1 MDLLTLALVCG
12 PLVNPAMTLRVIAVE
27 SGGFP
32 YSIHDNSDGSSY
44 HLASSGAGRGGRRI
58 PDPCRTPN

>member
-12 PLVNPAMTLRVIAVE
+12 PLVNPAMTLRVIEVE

-32 YSIHDNSDGSSY
+32 YAIHDNRDGSSY
-44 HLASSGAGRGGRRI
+44 HLAKFRGRPRGS
-58 PDPCRTPN
+58 PNT